1 MKAIC
6 TALCSL
12 ALVVGLAACG
22 SGGGSGGSSS
32 AQANGGAAVQT
43 GTAHASGSASAQ
55 ASPARAQALTQRG
68 QQILRRM
75 GTAIGTLATG
85 NAASERQAR
94 QQLGQLGTRSSALA
108 GSAAA
113 SLPASSP
120 ARLALV
126 TTGNT
131 AASAA
136 NELQHMKLS
145 PVTKQRLRQAKGTL
159 DGLATKLGGVSDQV
173 HGGSISAAAGIAKH
187 LAALRVELARG
198 G

>member
-22 SGGGSGGSSS
+22 SGGSST
-32 AQANGGAAVQT
+32 ANGGAAAQS

-55 ASPARAQALTQRG
+55 ARPAQMRALTQRG

-75 GTAIGTLATG
+75 GSAAGTLATG
-85 NAASERQAR
+85 NATSERQAR

-108 GSAAA
+108 GSAAN
-113 SLPASSP
+113 LPAGSP

-136 NELQHMKLS
+136 NELQHLKIS

-159 DGLATKLGGVSDQV
+159 DGLATKLGGVSGQA
-173 HGGSISAAAGIAKH
+173 HGGSISATAGIAKH
-187 LAALRVELARG
+187 LAALKVELARSG
-198 G
+198 